1 MKLGEVLVDFE
12 KRDTEIKRKIWDLR
26 LLKFIDELNDKM
38 NDQLEVI

>member
-26 LLKFIDELNDKM
+26 LLKFIDELNNKM

>member
-1 MKLGEVLVDFE
+1 MQLGEVLVDFE

-26 LLKFIDELNDKM
+26 LVKFVDELNNEM

>member
-26 LLKFIDELNDKM
+26 LVKFVDELNNEM